1 MPYLST
7 THIQSLDLA
16 LPLGS
21 LIVVSGV
28 NGFIGSHIADQLLA
42 IGYRVRGTVRSLE
55 RSGWLEEYFGQKYE
69 TASFELIEV
78 VEIDKEGAF
87 DDAVAGAKGV
97 VHTASINNLDRN
109 PDNVVPKI
117 IAATLGIAKSA
128 AKSPSVKRLVL
139 TSSIAAVADPK
150 PGVAEELTK
159 DTYNEEAVEITY
171 SGNIPPGLFG
181 GHTVYAAGKTKAEQ
195 AFWQWYKEEK
205 PDLVVNTVLPS
216 PCFGRVLS
224 VEKQGFGSANAV
236 LKLLFDGDTSN
247 NVLDMLL
254 AQWYVDVVDVS
265 ILHLGGLLLPE
276 VKSERL
282 FANAGTYTVNDFL
295 RIFRTLHPDLNISD
309 DIPNVKPDLR
319 KVPNERP
326 AEVLKL
332 LGVPGWTS
340 LEDCVGPLAEQFA
353 AASE

>member
-21 LIVVSGV
+21 LILVSGV

-55 RSGWLEEYFGQKYE
+55 RSGWLKEYFGQKYDA
-69 TASFELIEV
+69 TSFELIEV
-78 VEIDKEGAF
+78 VEIDREGAF
-87 DDAVAGAKGV
+87 DNAVAGAEGV

-128 AKSPSVKRLVL
+128 AESPSVKRLVL

-181 GHTVYAAGKTKAEQ
+181 GHTVYAAGKTKAEK
-195 AFWQWYKEEK
+195 AFWQWYEEEK

-236 LKLLFDGDTSN
+236 LKLLFDGDTSD
-247 NVLDMLL
+247 NVLNILL

-265 ILHLGGLLLPE
+265 ILHLGALLLPE

-309 DIPNVKPDLR
+309 DIPNIKPDLR